1 MTKRFAVFA
10 LMMILLVCLPVWALA
25 ANLTIGDGETVTLS
39 GTLSEGYD
47 IQLDGQGTLV
57 LDHVTM
63 TVDAYAALEID
74 GTGSLNIIF
83 KGNNLL
89 TNHGYGIDGPSVAV
103 TLTPGSADALFR
115 IDNQSYDYGGIL
127 ASRLVLAEGAKV
139 DVNSPGNTAVHV
151 ADLQVGANAVLN
163 AKGGWHGI
171 GVINSTIGRNARVNA
186 HGSFNGLWFYGLS
199 YHRGYMIVEEGA
211 EVNLSTDGAAAPS
224 GTPLDIYSGDFQIKS
239 GAKVNALT
247 DVTYAA
253 IVVDNGSI
261 IVEEGA
267 ALNGVSNRS
276 DGLGLMMNDTS
287 SIHINS
293 ENVTFTGGTRGAITR
308 WLFGS
313 VGDPGTIHLG
323 TQIIAQHRNAA
334 AEPWEEMTGNITNKR
349 YFRTAKKT
357 GAGADEDANAA
368 MPESGVS
375 VPRTGD
381 ESNLILWSVLAAVS
395 MFGMMTLVRRRK
407 EA

>member
-1 MTKRFAVFA
+1 MMKRLAVLV

-25 ANLTIGDGETVTLS
+25 ENLTIGDGETVTLS
-39 GTLSEGYD
+39 GTLSVGYD
-47 IQLDGQGTLV
+47 IQLAGQATLV
-57 LDHVTM
+57 LDHVTI
-63 TVDAYAALEID
+63 TTTDYATLEIN
-74 GTGSLNIIF
+74 GTGSLDIIF
-83 KGNNLL
+83 KG
-89 TNHGYGIDGPSVAV
+89 TNTLINHSGYGIFGPSVAV

-115 IDNQSYDYGGIL
+115 IDNQGNDQGGIT
-127 ASRLVLAEGAKV
+127 ASRLALAEGAKV
-139 DVNSPGNTAVHV
+139 DVNSPGGNAVNV
-151 ADLQVGANAVLN
+151 AELQVGANAVLN

-186 HGSFNGLWFYGLS
+186 HGSFNGLWFHGLS
-199 YHRGYMIVEEGA
+199 YQRGCMIVEEGA
-211 EVNLSTDGAAAPS
+211 EVKLYTDGAVDAS
-224 GTPLDIYSGDFQIKS
+224 GCPLYISNGYIQLKS

-253 IVVDNGSI
+253 VLVDNGSM

-293 ENVTFTGGTRGAITR
+293 ENVTFSGGTRGAITR

-323 TQIIAQHRNAA
+323 PQIIAQHRNAA
-334 AEPWEEMTGNITNKR
+334 TEPWEEMTGNTTNKR
-349 YFRTAKKT
+349 YFRTAKAPT
-357 GAGADEDANAA
+357 
-368 MPESGVS
+368 MPGPEGSA
-375 VPRTGD
+375 PKTGD
-381 ESNLILWSVLAAVS
+381 ESNVILWSVLAAVS
-395 MFGMMTLVRRRK
+395 MFGMITLVRNRK